1 MASSSHV
8 AVCIDLARVRRNAED
23 IAKQTAVPIIAVVKA
38 DAYGLGAMRIA
49 AALADLVQA
58 FYVFDLR
65 EAVEYRLFDL
75 TGKRTIALLG
85 ESDDPQ
91 DYLSQH
97 VQPAVWTAE
106 RAAQLRSARPVLSV
120 DTGQQRFACG
130 SQDVSAVVRAGD
142 IGEAFTHTST
152 LDQVR
157 QFTQTMH
164 EHGPAA
170 GEGKLFLHAA
180 GSSLLTEPE
189 ARLDAIRPGLALYRG
204 AAHVS
209 ARLVEVRDSTGPAG
223 YSGFLSP
230 RHGVILAGYS
240 HGLRP
245 GPCLINGRRS
255 RILEVG
261 MQTSFVEAAAGDRVG
276 DEVVLLGD
284 ALSEADVAA
293 EWKTGPQEVL
303 TRLCGA
309 GIREYPPSHTN
320 F

>member
-1 MASSSHV
+1 MPANSHV
-8 AVCIDLARVRRNAED
+8 AVRIDLARVRRNAED

-38 DAYGLGAMRIA
+38 DAYGLGATCVA
-49 AALADLVQA
+49 ATLADLVQA
-58 FYVFDLR
+58 FYVFDLS

-91 DYLSQH
+91 DYLRHH
-97 VQPAVWTAE
+97 VQPAVWTAG
-106 RAAQLRSARPVLSV
+106 RAALLRAARPVLSV
-120 DTGQQRFACG
+120 DTGQQRFACAP
-130 SQDVSAVVRAGD
+130 QNVSAVMRAGD
-142 IGEAFTHTST
+142 IGEAFTHAST

-157 QFTQTMH
+157 QFTQTMS
-164 EHGPAA
+164 EHAPPA
-170 GEGKLFLHAA
+170 GGGKLFLHAA
-180 GSSLLTEPE
+180 GSSLLAEPE
-189 ARLDAIRPGLALYRG
+189 ARLDAVRPGLALYRG

-209 ARLVEVRDSTGPAG
+209 ARLVEVRDSAGPAG

-261 MQTSFVEAAAGDRVG
+261 MQTSFVEAASADRVG

-284 ALSEADVAA
+284 GLSESDVAA

-309 GIREYPPSHTN
+309 GMREHIL
-320 F
+320 